1 MWVNIRRANIL
12 REAAALHQ
20 RAQGA
25 GEGGLHGQPV
35 LETGLKTR
43 EPGFF

>member
-12 REAAALHQ
+12 RETAALHQ

-25 GEGGLHGQPV
+25 GEHGQPD
-35 LETGLKTR
+35 LETGLKTWK
-43 EPGFF
+43 GFF